1 MHGKES
7 VSKKYLHG
15 WVSQNCPRLVM
26 WVHKYITHM
35 LTVGHRTIPDNTN
48 EDEVWFQELLFC
60 CFCHYCHSKG
70 YLLSSSSTPP
80 WSTFCVWI
88 E

>member
-1 MHGKES
+1 MYNALQADHFKFSQQMHGKES

-15 WVSQNCPRLVM
+15 WVSHNCPRLVM

-48 EDEVWFQELLFC
+48 EDEV
-60 CFCHYCHSKG
+60 
-70 YLLSSSSTPP
+70 
-80 WSTFCVWI
+80 
-88 E
+88 